1 MRIMKN
7 RISQLFIIFCLFI
20 FFLPVPGHAKNY
32 VQYISNGRID
42 WANGVV
48 EAIGLACPRKNQS
61 NPAQARALTKREAEN
76 LAKENLL
83 NIIKEMRIDSENSIG
98 HYMDRPNFPTTDLS
112 ALLRRAEV
120 VERAVLEN
128 GCVKT
133 VVAMSVAGSFAELI
147 LPKNILTIKT
157 IQHPPLESRK
167 EEGFSGLVVD
177 CRGLAVKPAMVPVI
191 LDEDGNVIYGSA
203 YISREHAVRTGVAS
217 YLRDLAAAK
226 NNTRV
231 APRALTVKAIK
242 ALKGRDSDVVISND
256 DGAKIRRN
264 PTNLGFLQKG
274 RVLIVLD

>member
-7 RISQLFIIFCLFI
+7 RISQLSII

-32 VQYISNGRID
+32 VQYFSNGRID
-42 WANGVV
+42 WANGVA
-48 EAIGLACPRKNQS
+48 EAVGLACPRKNQS
-61 NPAQARALTKREAEN
+61 NPAQGRALAKREAEN
-76 LAKENLL
+76 FAKENLL
-83 NIIKEMRIDSENSIG
+83 NLIKEMRIDSENSVG
-98 HYMDRPNFPTTDLS
+98 HYMDRPNFPATDLS

-120 VERAVLEN
+120 VERSFLEN

-133 VVAMSVAGSFAELI
+133 VVAISVAGSFAELI
-147 LPKNILTIKT
+147 LPKSILTIST
-157 IQHPPLESRK
+157 IQHPPQESRK

-217 YLRDLAAAK
+217 YLKDLAAAQ

-231 APRALTVKAIK
+231 APRGLTVKAIK
-242 ALKGRDSDVVISND
+242 VPKGKDSDVVISND
-256 DGAKIRRN
+256 DGAKITRN